1 MTKERLRH
9 YRDIK
14 RETAQIRSTLQEL
27 EASMTS
33 PRAQALDGMPRSGSQ
48 AYDHLADVVAKHQDL
63 VDQYCAKLDELAAE
77 QMQIEQAIESLQP
90 RERELI
96 RYRYIEG
103 LSWEEICVRMSY
115 SWRQTHRIHANA
127 LQQIKDK

>member
-9 YRDIK
+9 YIDIK
-14 RETAQIRSTLQEL
+14 REATQIRSTLQEL
-27 EASMTS
+27 EASMTA

-48 AYDHLADVVAKHQDL
+48 AYDHLSDVVARHQDL
-63 VDQYCAKLDELAAE
+63 IDQYCDKLDELAAE

-127 LQQIKDK
+127 LQQIRDK

>member
-14 RETAQIRSTLQEL
+14 REAAQIRSTLQEL
-27 EASMTS
+27 EASMTA

-48 AYDHLADVVAKHQDL
+48 AYDHLADVVARHQDL

-96 RYRYIEG
+96 R
-103 LSWEEICVRMSY
+103 
-115 SWRQTHRIHANA
+115 
-127 LQQIKDK
+127 

>member
-1 MTKERLRH
+1 MT
-9 YRDIK
+9 
-14 RETAQIRSTLQEL
+14 A
-27 EASMTS
+27 
-33 PRAQALDGMPRSGSQ
+33 PRAQALDGMPRSGSH
-48 AYDHLADVVAKHQDL
+48 AYDHLADVVARHQDL

-127 LQQIKDK
+127 LQQIRDK